1 MAKPTPVA
9 SAEEAAALR
18 RRLRR
23 LVAAV
28 AAGSAD
34 AEAFDEAAE
43 ALAKLRDG
51 ELGPR
56 KDRAVAAGGGV
67 DKGGTEAAAV
77 PEQFLCPISSEIMR
91 DPVVL
96 ASGQFH
102 LRRDPHACCS
112 FVIGDGCVI
121 CERRGHRV
129 LRSCGAVEE
138 WQGKLTVVRTTTD
151 GEEQQA
157 AIGSE
162 IALDWVGAARAGWRC
177 LLARLSM
184 IDDVPKIKIP

>member
-9 SAEEAAALR
+9 SAEEAAAMR

-43 ALAKLRDG
+43 ALAKLRDA

-56 KDRAVAAGGGV
+56 KDRAGDGAGEGREN
-67 DKGGTEAAAV
+67 KRHAEAAV
-77 PEQFLCPISSEIMR
+77 PEHFLCPISSEIMR

-96 ASGQFH
+96 ASGQVLATSPS
-102 LRRDPHACCS
+102 LRFPSLPRGLGLGGGRLDWMCS
-112 FVIGDGCVI
+112 F
-121 CERRGHRV
+121 
-129 LRSCGAVEE
+129 RSVSF
-138 WQGKLTVVRTTTD
+138 
-151 GEEQQA
+151 
-157 AIGSE
+157 I
-162 IALDWVGAARAGWRC
+162 
-177 LLARLSM
+177 LLALIAVSQP
-184 IDDVPKIKIP
+184 I

>member
-9 SAEEAAALR
+9 SAEEAAAMR

-43 ALAKLRDG
+43 ALAKLRDA

-56 KDRAVAAGGGV
+56 KDNRAGDGGRN
-67 DKGGTEAAAV
+67 KRRTEAAV
-77 PEQFLCPISSEIMR
+77 PEHFLCPISSEIMR

-96 ASGQFH
+96 ASGQVLTTSTSALPFPVA
-102 LRRDPHACCS
+102 LGGRLDWMCS
-112 FVIGDGCVI
+112 FQSVDFI
-121 CERRGHRV
+121 
-129 LRSCGAVEE
+129 
-138 WQGKLTVVRTTTD
+138 
-151 GEEQQA
+151 
-157 AIGSE
+157 
-162 IALDWVGAARAGWRC
+162 
-177 LLARLSM
+177 LLALIVVSQ
-184 IDDVPKIKIP
+184 PS

>member
-1 MAKPTPVA
+1 MAKPNPVA

-34 AEAFDEAAE
+34 AEAFDGAAA
-43 ALAKLRDG
+43 ALAKLRDA

-56 KDRAVAAGGGV
+56 KDRAGGGGA
-67 DKGGTEAAAV
+67 KGGAEAAAV

-96 ASGQFH
+96 ASGQ
-102 LRRDPHACCS
+102 
-112 FVIGDGCVI
+112 
-121 CERRGHRV
+121 V
-129 LRSCGAVEE
+129 LATSAFPWLGV
-138 WQGKLTVVRTTTD
+138 G
-151 GEEQQA
+151 
-157 AIGSE
+157 
-162 IALDWVGAARAGWRC
+162 LD
-177 LLARLSM
+177 
-184 IDDVPKIKIP
+184 

>member
-9 SAEEAAALR
+9 SAEEAAAMR

-43 ALAKLRDG
+43 ALAKLRDA

-56 KDRAVAAGGGV
+56 KDNRAGDGYGDGGRN
-67 DKGGTEAAAV
+67 KRRTEAAV
-77 PEQFLCPISSEIMR
+77 PEHFLCPISSEIMR

-96 ASGQFH
+96 ASGQVLTTSTSALPFPS
-102 LRRDPHACCS
+102 LPRGFGGSIRLDVLLSVGGFYFTSVNCRFSTKLVS
-112 FVIGDGCVI
+112 F
-121 CERRGHRV
+121 
-129 LRSCGAVEE
+129 
-138 WQGKLTVVRTTTD
+138 
-151 GEEQQA
+151 
-157 AIGSE
+157 
-162 IALDWVGAARAGWRC
+162 
-177 LLARLSM
+177 
-184 IDDVPKIKIP
+184 

>member
-9 SAEEAAALR
+9 SAEEAAAMR

-43 ALAKLRDG
+43 ALAKLRDA

-56 KDRAVAAGGGV
+56 KDNRAGDGYGDGGRN
-67 DKGGTEAAAV
+67 KRRTEAAV
-77 PEQFLCPISSEIMR
+77 PEHFLCPISSEIMR

-96 ASGQFH
+96 ASGQVLTTSTSALPFPVA
-102 LRRDPHACCS
+102 LGGRLDWMCS
-112 FVIGDGCVI
+112 FQSVDFI
-121 CERRGHRV
+121 
-129 LRSCGAVEE
+129 
-138 WQGKLTVVRTTTD
+138 
-151 GEEQQA
+151 
-157 AIGSE
+157 
-162 IALDWVGAARAGWRC
+162 
-177 LLARLSM
+177 LLALIVVSQ
-184 IDDVPKIKIP
+184 PS

>member
-9 SAEEAAALR
+9 SPEEAAALR

-23 LVAAV
+23 LVATV

-96 ASGQFH
+96 ASGQV
-102 LRRDPHACCS
+102 LACYLAFPRLGS
-112 FVIGDGCVI
+112 G
-121 CERRGHRV
+121 
-129 LRSCGAVEE
+129 
-138 WQGKLTVVRTTTD
+138 WVR
-151 GEEQQA
+151 
-157 AIGSE
+157 
-162 IALDWVGAARAGWRC
+162 LD
-177 LLARLSM
+177 
-184 IDDVPKIKIP
+184 

>member
-9 SAEEAAALR
+9 SAEEAAAMR

-43 ALAKLRDG
+43 ALAKLRDA

-56 KDRAVAAGGGV
+56 KDRTGDGREN
-67 DKGGTEAAAV
+67 KRSTEAAV
-77 PEQFLCPISSEIMR
+77 PEHFLCPISSEIMR

-96 ASGQFH
+96 ASGQ
-102 LRRDPHACCS
+102 
-112 FVIGDGCVI
+112 
-121 CERRGHRV
+121 V
-129 LRSCGAVEE
+129 LTLPPCLAFPFP
-138 WQGKLTVVRTTTD
+138 VV
-151 GEEQQA
+151 A
-157 AIGSE
+157 
-162 IALDWVGAARAGWRC
+162 WRC
-177 LLARLSM
+177 GV
-184 IDDVPKIKIP
+184 D

>member
-9 SAEEAAALR
+9 SAEEAAAMR

-43 ALAKLRDG
+43 ALAKLRDA

-56 KDRAVAAGGGV
+56 KDNRVGDGHGDGGQNRHL
-67 DKGGTEAAAV
+67 TEAAV
-77 PEQFLCPISSEIMR
+77 PEHFLCPISSEIMR

-96 ASGQFH
+96 ASGQ
-102 LRRDPHACCS
+102 
-112 FVIGDGCVI
+112 
-121 CERRGHRV
+121 
-129 LRSCGAVEE
+129 
-138 WQGKLTVVRTTTD
+138 VVHK
-151 GEEQQA
+151 
-157 AIGSE
+157 S
-162 IALDWVGAARAGWRC
+162 
-177 LLARLSM
+177 
-184 IDDVPKIKIP
+184 

>member
-9 SAEEAAALR
+9 SAEEAAAMR

-43 ALAKLRDG
+43 ALAKLRDA

-56 KDRAVAAGGGV
+56 KDNRAGDADGGRN
-67 DKGGTEAAAV
+67 KRRTEAAV
-77 PEQFLCPISSEIMR
+77 PEHFLCPISSEIMR

-96 ASGQFH
+96 ASGQVLTTSPSL
-102 LRRDPHACCS
+102 LRR
-112 FVIGDGCVI
+112 
-121 CERRGHRV
+121 RLV
-129 LRSCGAVEE
+129 LRG
-138 WQGKLTVVRTTTD
+138 R
-151 GEEQQA
+151 
-157 AIGSE
+157 
-162 IALDWVGAARAGWRC
+162 LDWIGCAPFSRWI
-177 LLARLSM
+177 LFY
-184 IDDVPKIKIP
+184 

>member
-9 SAEEAAALR
+9 SAEEAAAMR

-43 ALAKLRDG
+43 ALAKLRDA

-56 KDRAVAAGGGV
+56 KDNRAGDGHGDGGQNRRR
-67 DKGGTEAAAV
+67 TETEAAV
-77 PEQFLCPISSEIMR
+77 PEHFLCPISSEIMR

-96 ASGQFH
+96 ASGQVLTLPPCLAFPF
-102 LRRDPHACCS
+102 LRRMVA
-112 FVIGDGCVI
+112 
-121 CERRGHRV
+121 
-129 LRSCGAVEE
+129 
-138 WQGKLTVVRTTTD
+138 
-151 GEEQQA
+151 
-157 AIGSE
+157 
-162 IALDWVGAARAGWRC
+162 
-177 LLARLSM
+177 
-184 IDDVPKIKIP
+184 

>member
-9 SAEEAAALR
+9 SAEEAAAMR

-43 ALAKLRDG
+43 ALAKLRDA

-56 KDRAVAAGGGV
+56 KDNRAGDGHGDGGQNRRR
-67 DKGGTEAAAV
+67 TETEAAV
-77 PEQFLCPISSEIMR
+77 PEHFLCPISSEIMR

-96 ASGQFH
+96 ASGQ
-102 LRRDPHACCS
+102 
-112 FVIGDGCVI
+112 
-121 CERRGHRV
+121 V
-129 LRSCGAVEE
+129 LTLPPCLAFPFP
-138 WQGKLTVVRTTTD
+138 VV
-151 GEEQQA
+151 A
-157 AIGSE
+157 
-162 IALDWVGAARAGWRC
+162 WRC
-177 LLARLSM
+177 GV
-184 IDDVPKIKIP
+184 D